1 MCEFL
6 GYRVKKLTRVRI
18 MIIKIDIPI
27 GKWRYFSS
35 KELSE
40 LKNLLKKS
48 SSNYGN

>member
-1 MCEFL
+1 MN
-6 GYRVKKLTRVRI
+6 
-18 MIIKIDIPI
+18 IKTDIPI

-40 LKNLLKKS
+40 LKNLLKNS